1 MPYQT
6 FVDPTQRTGF
16 VWLYGEV
23 TSEDLIH
30 TNVQLYNDPAWQ
42 PGFQELWHGL
52 DIDTLD
58 LDWDTLRDVV
68 EMEEEARSVIGFGR
82 CALVGWRD
90 IDLAMAKAFQ
100 AMMASSG
107 REVRLFRDLSEACAW
122 LRLDHLPERPPPP
135 TT

>member
-16 VWLYGEV
+16 VWLYGDV
-23 TSEDLIH
+23 TNEDILCSG
-30 TNVQLYNDPAWQ
+30 VQLYNDPAWQ
-42 PGFQELWHGL
+42 PGFHELWHG
-52 DIDTLD
+52 LD
-58 LDWDTLRDVV
+58 LDWDTLHDMVTI
-68 EMEEEARSVIGFGR
+68 EEEARSVIGFGR
-82 CALVGWRD
+82 CAIVVWRD

-122 LRLDHLPERPPPP
+122 LHLDHLPEFPSVSAP
-135 TT
+135 